1 MTPKQKIAVII
12 FVLTLVF
19 GIMLFNS
26 PLTNKTPKDAP
37 LSAVS
42 RVLE

>member
-1 MTPKQKIAVII
+1 MTPKQKIAV
-12 FVLTLVF
+12 
-19 GIMLFNS
+19 LFKS

>member
-12 FVLTLVF
+12 FVLALILGT
-19 GIMLFNS
+19 MLFNS
-26 PLTNKTPKDAP
+26 PLTNKAPEDAP